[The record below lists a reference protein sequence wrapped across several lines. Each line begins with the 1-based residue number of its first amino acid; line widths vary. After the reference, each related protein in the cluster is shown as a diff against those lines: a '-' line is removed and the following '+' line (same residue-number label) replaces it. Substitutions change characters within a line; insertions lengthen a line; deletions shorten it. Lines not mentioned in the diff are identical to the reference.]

1 MEHVSACQKL
11 AARFE
16 KKAAEGLLDV
26 KFFVSNVAEAASE
39 QLCREVNALYD
50 ALEGGESAPLD
61 FKDSYRR
68 P

>member
-1 MEHVSACQKL
+1 MKQYQECEKL

-26 KFFVSNVAEAASE
+26 KFFVSNAAEVALD
-39 QLCREVNALYD
+39 QLCREANALYD
-50 ALEGGESAPLD
+50 AWENGASAPLD

-68 P
+68 G